1 MHPEAP
7 TPGARGL
14 LGTPAGTGR
23 RRVSDASRSEAS
35 FSSPR
40 SCKVFANCTIRM
52 PFAVP
57 PLGLDERLRLRA
69 DLVAATR
76 APIDLVPLGEASVAL
91 VFEVVDSG
99 ECLFARSPDIET
111 EFALRARMR
120 YLDYRPYLEQQWRTA
135 GERAEER
142 LRGATT

>member
-1 MHPEAP
+1 VLLARDARIQLVYLFGSSLD
-7 TPGARGL
+7 PGREEVGDVDLA
-14 LGTPAGTGR
+14 
-23 RRVSDASRSEAS
+23 V
-35 FSSPR
+35 
-40 SCKVFANCTIRM
+40 V
-52 PFAVP
+52 AVP
-57 PLGLDERLRLRA
+57 SLGLDERLRLRA
-69 DLVAATR
+69 DLVAETR

-111 EFALRARMR
+111 DFALRARMR
-120 YLDYRPYLEQQWRTA
+120 YLDFRPYLEQQWRAA